1 MKDMITKEQFES
13 GYTYSE
19 YRELVDSEFENG
31 RTTGSNQGEDYIQYT
46 KMNIHRMKRLDKTIE
61 LDEDLVSKLKSMPC
75 EVNWLLLTEA
85 WCGDA
90 AQNVP
95 ILNKMAEA
103 SKKINLRLILRD
115 ENLDIMNQYLT
126 NGGMAIPKLIIFDG
140 EMNEI
145 ASWGPRPST
154 VQEMVM
160 ENKRTGAM
168 PYSEFGKVVQKWYAT
183 DKGKSLQLE
192 MMTIIEEMQC
202 VLDERLNNS

>member
-1 MKDMITKEQFES
+1 MITKEQFES
-13 GYTYSE
+13 GYTYSD
-19 YRELVDSEFENG
+19 YRKLVDSKFEQG
-31 RTTGSNQGEDYIQYT
+31 RTTGPNQSEALLDYT
-46 KMNIHRMKRLDKTIE
+46 KMNIHRMNRLDKTIDLDSE
-61 LDEDLVSKLKSMPC
+61 LIQRLKQLPC
-75 EVNWLLLTEA
+75 SVNWLLITEA

-90 AQNVP
+90 AQNLP

-103 SKKINLRLILRD
+103 SPKINLRLLLRED
-115 ENLDIMNQYLT
+115 NLEIMDQYLT
-126 NGGMAIPKLIIFDG
+126 NGSRSIPKLIILDG

-145 ASWGPRPST
+145 ANWGPRPSV

-192 MMTIIEEMQC
+192 LLAIIEEMQC
-202 VLDERLNNS
+202 VLDERLNNH

>member
-1 MKDMITKEQFES
+1 MITKEQFES
-13 GYTYSE
+13 GYTYSD
-19 YRELVDSEFENG
+19 YRKLVDAKFEQG
-31 RTTGSNQGEDYIQYT
+31 QTTGPNQSEDLLDYT
-46 KMNIHRMKRLDKTIE
+46 KLNIHRMNRLDKTI
-61 LDEDLVSKLKSMPC
+61 DLETDLIQRLKHLPC
-75 EVNWLLLTEA
+75 SVNWLLITEA

-90 AQNVP
+90 AQNLP

-103 SKKINLRLILRD
+103 SPKINLRLLLRD
-115 ENLDIMNQYLT
+115 DNLEIMDQYLT
-126 NGGMAIPKLIIFDG
+126 NGGRSIPKLIMLDG

-145 ASWGPRPST
+145 ANWGPRPAV

-192 MMTIIEEMQC
+192 LMAIIEQMQC
-202 VLDERLNNS
+202 ILDERLNNH